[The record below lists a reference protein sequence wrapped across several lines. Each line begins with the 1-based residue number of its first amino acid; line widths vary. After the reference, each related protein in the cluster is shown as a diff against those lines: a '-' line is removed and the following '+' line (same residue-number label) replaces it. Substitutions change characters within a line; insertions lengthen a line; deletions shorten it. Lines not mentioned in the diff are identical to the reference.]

1 MVKANMH
8 DTITGLLAP
17 AAEEHALELVLL
29 ELAGSARNPV
39 VRVYLDR
46 EGGIGIDDIAQANKW
61 LKALLDVVPAY
72 EGGYTLEVSSPGI
85 ERPLVTLA
93 HFERFAGSDA
103 HVSVSPEIAGRK
115 RFTGTITGVEGADV
129 LFDVDGT
136 TIRVPLRTIT
146 KARLRAEID
155 FSKEG
160 TAEDG
165 L

>member
-1 MVKANMH
+1 MKESTH
-8 DTITGLLAP
+8 DKLTGLLAP
-17 AAEEHALELVLL
+17 LADEHGLELLLL
-29 ELAGSARNPV
+29 ELAGSQRNPV

-46 EGGIGIDDIAQANKW
+46 EGGIGIDDIAKANKW
-61 LKALLDVVPAY
+61 LKAQLDVVPAY
-72 EGGYTLEVSSPGI
+72 TNGYTLEVSSPGI
-85 ERPLVTLA
+85 ERPLMTLA

-103 HVSVSPEIAGRK
+103 AVSVSPEIDGHK
-115 RFTGTITGVEGADV
+115 RFTGTITSVEGTDV

-136 TIRVPLRTIT
+136 TIRVPLRAIT

-155 FSKEG
+155 FGREG

>member
-1 MVKANMH
+1 VKESML
-8 DTITGLLAP
+8 DRLTGLITP
-17 AAEEHALELVLL
+17 AAEENGLELVLL
-29 ELAGSARNPV
+29 ELAGSSRNPV

-46 EGGIGIDDIAQANKW
+46 EGGIGIDDIAMSNKW
-61 LKALLDVVPAY
+61 LKVIIDEVPNY
-72 EGGYTLEVSSPGI
+72 QNGYTLEVSSPGI

-103 HVSVSPEIAGRK
+103 AVTVSPEIDGHK
-115 RFTGTITGVEGADV
+115 RFTGTIAGVEGTDV

-136 TIRVPLRTIT
+136 TIRVPVRTIT

-155 FSKEG
+155 FGKEG

>member
-1 MVKANMH
+1 VKDNMH
-8 DTITGLLAP
+8 DKLTGLLAP
-17 AAEEHALELVLL
+17 IAEENELELVLL
-29 ELAGSARNPV
+29 ELAGSQRNPV

-46 EGGIGIDDIAQANKW
+46 EGGIGIDDIARANKW
-61 LKALLDVVPAY
+61 LKAILDEVSAY
-72 EGGYTLEVSSPGI
+72 ANGYTLEVSSPGI

-93 HFERFAGSDA
+93 HFERFAGSGA
-103 HVSVSPEIAGRK
+103 SVTVSPEIAGHK
-115 RFTGTITGVEGADV
+115 RFTGTISGVEGTDV

-136 TIRVPLRTIT
+136 TIRVPLRSIV

-155 FSKEG
+155 FGREG

>member
-1 MVKANMH
+1 MKESMH
-8 DTITGLLAP
+8 DKLTGLLAP
-17 AAEEHALELVLL
+17 LADEHGLELLLL

-46 EGGIGIDDIAQANKW
+46 EGGIGIDDIAKANKW
-61 LKALLDVVPAY
+61 LKAQLDVVPAY
-72 EGGYTLEVSSPGI
+72 SKGYTLEVSSPGI

-103 HVSVSPEIAGRK
+103 AVTVSPEIDGHK
-115 RFTGTITGVEGADV
+115 RFTGTITSVEGTDV

-136 TIRVPLRTIT
+136 TIRVPLRAIT
-146 KARLRAEID
+146 KAQLRAEID
-155 FSKEG
+155 FGREG